1 MSAAKHTPGPWEAD
15 AQDMQQGADDI
26 FTVSIWAPWLDGD
39 RPHIGTVSAFSL
51 LSETRGGTEFVT
63 TDAPSIDKLEEA
75 KANARLIAAAPDLLA
90 ALLEADQ
97 DFATEGFNED
107 GPYRKPLRAAIAKAT
122 GAAS

>member
-1 MSAAKHTPGPWEAD
+1 MAAEQWTYRAQEFGGRFSIFEAGERSWLIAETAACPEYLGPGALRQAEN
-15 AQDMQQGADDI
+15 
-26 FTVSIWAPWLDGD
+26 
-39 RPHIGTVSAFSL
+39 R
-51 LSETRGGTEFVT
+51 
-63 TDAPSIDKLEEA
+63 
-75 KANARLIAAAPDLLA
+75 ARLIAALPDLLA